1 MVSRLIEI
9 KTKNDGRDHPA
20 NSKNYQMITKPA
32 AAEGAEQH
40 RAASRTAK
48 MFQYLP
54 IASMLIVVAALMIA
68 GVVLAVQL
76 IARGAAAAEPAQLG
90 EMVEL
95 PGGLLRVDQV
105 TPETMAPMHAGN
117 FGKSGMNMSG
127 MGVDMTPEGY
137 RRFTVEFTVAA
148 EARGG
153 LQFAPEQ
160 FHVTGSGME
169 VATPLRSQLGD
180 QFAPQGSAFT
190 GSLVFQVP
198 DKASNLV
205 LSLDDSS
212 QPISLDLPT
221 ADDHHDHDDGH
232 DHEHGH
238 DE

>member
-1 MVSRLIEI
+1 MVSRLSEI

-20 NSKNYQMITKPA
+20 NNKNYQMIPKPA

-40 RAASRTAK
+40 RAASHITK

-54 IASMLIVVAALMIA
+54 VASILIVVAALMIA
-68 GVVLAVQL
+68 GAFLTVQL
-76 IARGAAAAEPAQLG
+76 IARGAAAAEPVRLG

-95 PGGLLRVDQV
+95 PGGLLRVDRI
-105 TPETMAPMHAGN
+105 TPENMAPMHAGN

-148 EARGG
+148 KARDG

-169 VATPLRSQLGD
+169 VVTPLRSQLGE

-205 LSLDDSS
+205 LSFDNSS
-212 QPISLDLPT
+212 QAISLDLPT
-221 ADDHHDHDDGH
+221 ADDQHGHDDGH
-232 DHEHGH
+232 DHKHGH